1 METELLEQL
10 IKNTQSKSNMNLVV
24 SGKENPIT
32 TTFKAPILLDKSR
45 KYEIALT
52 NLDTYYSFPN
62 INNTNNQFQYKNA
75 RWQTKMII
83 LETGSYEI
91 SGIQKEIC
99 KKIDGKEDIELKA
112 NRATLKCKL
121 FIRKGCKVNFNV
133 NNSLASVLGFDT
145 KEYGSGEHFGENIV
159 NIMQVNTI
167 MVNLDIVTNSYI
179 NGTIAPVIYNF
190 FPNVSPG
197 VKIVQSPINLVY
209 LPITVDTINRIKVW
223 LTDQNHTPLDFRG
236 EELTIRFHL
245 REC

>member
-1 METELLEQL
+1 
-10 IKNTQSKSNMNLVV
+10 
-24 SGKENPIT
+24 
-32 TTFKAPILLDKSR
+32 
-45 KYEIALT
+45 
-52 NLDTYYSFPN
+52 
-62 INNTNNQFQYKNA
+62 
-75 RWQTKMII
+75 MII

-91 SGIQKEIC
+91 SGIQKEIR
-99 KKIDGKEDIELKA
+99 KQIDGKEDIEVKA

-133 NNSLASVLGFDT
+133 NNSLASVLGFNT
-145 KEYGSGEHFGENIV
+145 KEYGPGEHFVENIV

-236 EELTIRFHL
+236 EELTIRFHP